1 MGDWQPDAP
10 FPPSPSPMN
19 RPAPGT
25 GTPATPATLSLV
37 ALAPFFLSS
46 FAWNFALGS
55 TYILVPL
62 FARSLGMSG
71 VQIGTL
77 VALPVVLQI
86 ILNLVGGA
94 FSDRLG
100 GKTLAMAA
108 CATTVVTALLFMVSE
123 TFVPMFVAQLLMI
136 VARAMFW
143 PATWSMASQLPG
155 ASGVQ
160 MGRLNGA
167 TNAGQICGTGSA
179 GFIIVEAGFRAGFGA
194 MAVAA
199 LLALILNQMFR
210 HATAPRGRS
219 LPMIA
224 AYRMLVKKRSVRF
237 AMLCAYISALPISLS
252 FSFFP
257 ILMVEQ
263 GFDSDATG
271 ALISLRAVGA
281 IIAGFVAGHMVK
293 QVRSVSAPLIASIVV
308 GVSVALAAA
317 FTQPWLISLFMLG
330 LGAGSALMTIYFQML
345 ISTVSSSETRGSAMA
360 LGGLGWGVSHLST
373 PLLMGVFKDWLDI
386 HIAFYIIGCIALVCG
401 LALLPLQ
408 RWAFAKPE

>member
-1 MGDWQPDAP
+1 
-10 FPPSPSPMN
+10 MN
-19 RPAPGT
+19 RPASQALGF
-25 GTPATPATLSLV
+25 A

-46 FAWNFALGS
+46 YSWNFALGS

-86 ILNLVGGA
+86 VLNLVGGA

-100 GKTLAMAA
+100 GKNLAMAS
-108 CATTVVTALLFMVSE
+108 CAITVLAALLFMAADS
-123 TFVPMFVAQLLMI
+123 FLPMFAAQLLMI
-136 VARAMFW
+136 TARAMFW

-155 ASGVQ
+155 TSGVQ

-167 TNAGQICGTGSA
+167 TNAGQICGTAGA
-179 GFIIVEAGFRAGFGA
+179 GFIILTAGFRAGFAA
-194 MAVAA
+194 MAAAA
-199 LLALILNQMFR
+199 LVALILNQVFR
-210 HATAPRGRS
+210 HATRPRGAH
-219 LPMIA
+219 LPMVA
-224 AYRMLVKKRSVRF
+224 TYRMLLKKRSIRF
-237 AMLCAYISALPISLS
+237 AMVCAYISALPISLS
-252 FSFFP
+252 FSFYP

-281 IIAGFVAGHMVK
+281 IAAGFIAGHFVK
-293 QVRSVSAPLIASIVV
+293 QVRGIGAPLIAAVAT

-317 FTQPWLISLFMLG
+317 FAQPALIAFFMLG

-345 ISTVSSSETRGSAMA
+345 ISKVSSSETRGSAMA
-360 LGGLGWGVSHLST
+360 LGGMGWGVSHLST
-373 PLLMGVFKDWLDI
+373 PMLMGFFKDWLDI
-386 HIAFYIIGCIALVCG
+386 HTAFYIMGAIALLCGIALV
-401 LALLPLQ
+401 PLQ
-408 RWAFAKPE
+408 RWAFARPE